1 MRSNGASIVMKAY
14 REMARRNFCF
24 SPEKCLGSPVPGP
37 LDPQKCGESSGEEVV
52 KSYPISAVKDIDE
65 GKGCFAMELGPAW
78 PVGQGIQQSE

>member
-1 MRSNGASIVMKAY
+1 M
-14 REMARRNFCF
+14 
-24 SPEKCLGSPVPGP
+24 PGP

-65 GKGCFAMELGPAW
+65 GKGCFAMELGSAR